1 MYLAPKNN
9 IKVPIPPITAKVAK
23 AILNILCAPFVSPIA
38 NLSETNFA
46 IALGTPIEDN
56 VNSKAYIWN
65 PLL

>member
-1 MYLAPKNN
+1 MYFAPKNN

-23 AILNILCAPFVSPIA
+23 AILNILCAPFVSPNA
-38 NLSETNFA
+38 SLSDTSLA

-56 VNSKAYIWN
+56 VNNKAYIWK